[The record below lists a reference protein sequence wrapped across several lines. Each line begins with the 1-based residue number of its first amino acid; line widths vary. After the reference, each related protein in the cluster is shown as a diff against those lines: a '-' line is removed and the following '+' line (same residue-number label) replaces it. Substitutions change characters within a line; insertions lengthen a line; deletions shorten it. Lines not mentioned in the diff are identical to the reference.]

1 METIILA
8 ALAVMAV
15 VLVYVFI
22 QFKNSSV
29 RQQSSSDQTMQL
41 FTLFKGDVENAVR
54 SVSEAMRSNN
64 ESMASTLHLVS
75 NSLSKSME
83 DNRAGTNSQVDQLA
97 NQVSQLT
104 ALIGKQV
111 EHLTSSVDQRL
122 GQSMAAT
129 DSQVRQMAQQISDLS
144 GIVGKQVESLRGSV
158 EQRLSSFEGQLGGQL
173 SEANKLF
180 SSLKQDF
187 GELKESSNNML
198 EIGKQINELQSIL
211 SSPKLRGN
219 LGETLL
225 EELIK
230 QVIPQGFYEF
240 QYSFR
245 DGSKV
250 DAIIKTSER
259 IIPID
264 SKFPKD
270 EFQRYIEAGTDAEKN
285 AALNRFSAVVK
296 KQIDDIAEKYI
307 KPAENTFDFAIMFIP
322 SESMYYELLIS
333 DNDEN
338 SAYRHAMKK
347 HVVPASPNSF
357 YAYIQAIAI
366 GLKGM
371 QIEKNAE
378 RVRDQLAQ
386 LENSLSKFDDNFET
400 LGTHLRNAS
409 NKYGESHEALGRF
422 RERLQGIAK
431 IDEEPPKIE

>member
-1 METIILA
+1 MEVVVVA
-8 ALAVMAV
+8 AAAV
-15 VLVYVFI
+15 VLVVLAYILI
-22 QFKNSSV
+22 QFRNMSV
-29 RQQSSSDQTMQL
+29 AQRSSSDRTMEL
-41 FTLFKGDVENAVR
+41 FTLFKSDVESAVK
-54 SVSEAMRSNN
+54 SVAESARGNSESI
-64 ESMASTLHLVS
+64 ASTLQLVT
-75 NSLSKSME
+75 NSLSKSMDE
-83 DNRAGTNSQVDQLA
+83 NRAGTNAQVEQLA
-97 NQVSQLT
+97 NQMAQLT
-104 ALIGKQV
+104 TLIGRQV
-111 EHLTSSVDQRL
+111 EQLTNSVDQRL

-129 DSQVRQMAQQISDLS
+129 DRQISQMAQQISDLS
-144 GIVGKQVESLRGSV
+144 GIVGKQVENLRGSV
-158 EQRLSSFEGQLGGQL
+158 EQRLTSFEGQLGGQL

-198 EIGKQINELQSIL
+198 EIGKQINELQNIL

-240 QYSFR
+240 QYAFR

-250 DAIIKTSER
+250 DAVIKTSER

-270 EFQRYIEAGTDAEKN
+270 EFQRYVQAETENEKN
-285 AALNRFSAVVK
+285 SALNRFSAVVK

-357 YAYIQAIAI
+357 YAYIQSIAI

-371 QIEKNAE
+371 QIERNAE
-378 RVRDQLAQ
+378 QVRDQLAQ
-386 LENSLSKFDDNFET
+386 LENSLSRFDDNFET
-400 LGTHLRNAS
+400 LGTHIRNAS
-409 NKYGESHEALGRF
+409 NKYGDSHEALGRF
-422 RERLQGIAK
+422 RERLHGIAK
-431 IDEEPPKIE
+431 FDEEPPKID

>member
-1 METIILA
+1 MESIILA
-8 ALAVMAV
+8 AMAVIVV
-15 VLVYVFI
+15 VLVYIVI

-41 FTLFKGDVENAVR
+41 FTMFKSDVESAVK
-54 SVSEAMRSNN
+54 SVAETTRSNS
-64 ESMASTLHLVS
+64 ESLASTLQLVS

-83 DNRAGTNSQVDQLA
+83 ENRAGTNSQVNQLA
-97 NQVSQLT
+97 SQMSQLT
-104 ALIGKQV
+104 TIVGKQV
-111 EHLTSSVDQRL
+111 EQLTTSVDQRL

-129 DSQVRQMAQQISDLS
+129 DKQIGQLAQQISDLS
-144 GIVGKQVESLRGSV
+144 RIVGGQVEDLRGSV
-158 EQRLSSFEGQLGGQL
+158 EKRLSSFEGQLGGQL

-198 EIGKQINELQSIL
+198 QIGKQINELQNIL

-240 QYSFR
+240 QYTFK

-250 DAIIKTSER
+250 DAIIRTSER

-270 EFQRYIEAGTDAEKN
+270 EFERYVNAETEAEKN
-285 AALNRFSAVVK
+285 TALTRFSKVVK
-296 KQIDDIAEKYI
+296 TQIDDIAEKYI
-307 KPAENTFDFAIMFIP
+307 KPAEDTFDFAIMFIP
-322 SESMYYELLIS
+322 SESMYYELLMQDS
-333 DNDEN
+333 DEN
-338 SAYRHAMKK
+338 GAYRHAMKK

-386 LENSLSKFDDNFET
+386 LENSLVKFNDHFET

-409 NKYGESHEALGRF
+409 NKYGDSHEALGRF
-422 RERLQGIAK
+422 KERLQGIAK
-431 IDEEPPKIE
+431 IDDEPPKIE

>member
-1 METIILA
+1 MDVVILA
-8 ALAVMAV
+8 SVAVIVV
-15 VLVYVFI
+15 VLFFI
-22 QFKNSSV
+22 LLQFRNITSK
-29 RQQSSSDQTMQL
+29 QQSSSEQTMQL
-41 FTLFKGDVENAVR
+41 FTIFKSDVESAIK
-54 SVSEAMRSNN
+54 SVAETGRASS
-64 ESMASTLHLVS
+64 ESMSSTLQLVT

-83 DNRAGTNSQVDQLA
+83 ENRAGTNAQVVQLA
-97 NQVSQLT
+97 NQISQL
-104 ALIGKQV
+104 AKLMGKQV
-111 EHLTSSVDQRL
+111 EQLTSSVDQRL
-122 GQSMAAT
+122 GQSTAST
-129 DSQVRQMAQQISDLS
+129 DRQIGQMAQQISDLS
-144 GIVGKQVESLRGSV
+144 SIVGKQVENLRGSV
-158 EQRLSSFEGQLGGQL
+158 EQRLTSFEGQLGGQL

-180 SSLKQDF
+180 STLKQDF
-187 GELKESSNNML
+187 GELKESSNNMI

-240 QYSFR
+240 QYPFR

-250 DAIIKTSER
+250 DAVIKTSER

-270 EFQRYIEAGTDAEKN
+270 EFQRYVQAETDAEKN
-285 AALNRFSAVVK
+285 LALNRFAAVVK

-338 SAYRHAMKK
+338 SAYRYAMKK
-347 HVVPASPNSF
+347 HVIPASPNSF

-386 LENSLSKFDDNFET
+386 LENSLSRFSDNFET
-400 LGTHLRNAS
+400 LGNHLRNAS
-409 NKYGESHEALGRF
+409 NKYGDSHEALGRF

-431 IDEEPPKIE
+431 FDEEPPKIE

>member
-8 ALAVMAV
+8 AMVVMV
-15 VLVYVFI
+15 VALVYILV

-29 RQQSSSDQTMQL
+29 RQQLSTDQTMQL
-41 FTLFKGDVENAVR
+41 FTLFKSDVESAVK
-54 SVSEAMRSNN
+54 SVAETTRANS
-64 ESMASTLHLVS
+64 ESMASTLQLVS

-97 NQVSQLT
+97 NQMSQLT

-111 EHLTSSVDQRL
+111 EQLTSSLDQRL

-129 DSQVRQMAQQISDLS
+129 DSQVRQMSQQISDLS
-144 GIVGKQVESLRGSV
+144 GIVGKQVENLRGSV

-187 GELKESSNNML
+187 GELKESSNNMI
-198 EIGKQINELQSIL
+198 EIGKQINDLQNIL

-240 QYSFR
+240 QYAFR

-270 EFQRYIEAGTDAEKN
+270 EFQRYVEAESDAEKN
-285 AALNRFSAVVK
+285 LALNRFSSVLK

-322 SESMYYELLIS
+322 SESMYYEMLMS

-338 SAYRHAMKK
+338 SAYRYAMKK

-386 LENSLSKFDDNFET
+386 LENSLAKFDDNFET
-400 LGTHLRNAS
+400 LGTHLKNAT
-409 NKYGESHEALGRF
+409 NKYGDSHEALGRF

-431 IDEEPPKIE
+431 FDEEPPKIE

>member
-1 METIILA
+1 METIIFA
-8 ALAVMAV
+8 AMAVMV
-15 VLVYVFI
+15 IVLVYILI

-29 RQQSSSDQTMQL
+29 RQQLSTDQSMQL
-41 FTLFKGDVENAVR
+41 FTLFKSDVESAVK
-54 SVSEAMRSNN
+54 SVAETTRANS
-64 ESMASTLHLVS
+64 ESMASTLQLVS

-83 DNRAGTNSQVDQLA
+83 DNRAGTNAQVDQLA
-97 NQVSQLT
+97 NQMSQLT

-111 EHLTSSVDQRL
+111 EQLTSSLDQRL

-129 DSQVRQMAQQISDLS
+129 DSQVRQMSQQISDLS
-144 GIVGKQVESLRGSV
+144 GIVGKQVENLRGSV

-187 GELKESSNNML
+187 GELKESSNNMI
-198 EIGKQINELQSIL
+198 EIGKQINDLQNIL

-240 QYSFR
+240 QYVFR

-270 EFQRYIEAGTDAEKN
+270 EFQRFVEAQSDAEKN
-285 AALNRFSAVVK
+285 LALNRFSSVLK

-322 SESMYYELLIS
+322 SESMYYEMLMS

-338 SAYRHAMKK
+338 SAYRYAMKK

-386 LENSLSKFDDNFET
+386 LENSLAKFDDNFET
-400 LGTHLRNAS
+400 LGTHLKNAT
-409 NKYGESHEALGRF
+409 NKYGDSHEALGRF

-431 IDEEPPKIE
+431 FDEEPPKIE

>member
-1 METIILA
+1 MEVVMIASAAVTVA
-8 ALAVMAV
+8 ALAYI
-15 VLVYVFI
+15 LV
-22 QFKNSSV
+22 QFRNMSAK
-29 RQQSSSDQTMQL
+29 QQSSSDQSIQL
-41 FTLFKGDVENAVR
+41 FTLFKSDVESAVK
-54 SVSEAMRSNN
+54 SVAESARGNS
-64 ESMASTLHLVS
+64 ESMASTLQLVT

-83 DNRAGTNSQVDQLA
+83 ENRAGTNAQVEQLA
-97 NQVSQLT
+97 NQVSQLAT
-104 ALIGKQV
+104 LIGKQV
-111 EHLTSSVDQRL
+111 EQLTNSVDQRL
-122 GQSMAAT
+122 GQSMSAT
-129 DSQVRQMAQQISDLS
+129 DRQIGQMAQHISDLS
-144 GIVGKQVESLRGSV
+144 GIVGKQVENLRGSV
-158 EQRLSSFEGQLGGQL
+158 EQRLTSFEGQLGGQL

-240 QYSFR
+240 QYAFR

-250 DAIIKTSER
+250 DAIIRTSER

-270 EFQRYIEAGTDAEKN
+270 EFQRYVQAETESEKN
-285 AALNRFSAVVK
+285 SALNRFSAVVK

-307 KPAENTFDFAIMFIP
+307 RPSENTFDFAIMFIP

-338 SAYRHAMKK
+338 SAYRYAMKK

-357 YAYIQAIAI
+357 YAYIQSIAI

-371 QIEKNAE
+371 QIERNAQ

-386 LENSLSKFDDNFET
+386 LENSLSRFDDNFET
-400 LGTHLRNAS
+400 LGTHIRNAS
-409 NKYGESHEALGRF
+409 NKYGDSHEALGRF

-431 IDEEPPKIE
+431 FDEEPPKIE

>member
-1 METIILA
+1 MEVVVLTAI
-8 ALAVMAV
+8 AV
-15 VLVYVFI
+15 VVVALIYILV
-22 QFKNSSV
+22 QFKNLSV
-29 RQQSSSDQTMQL
+29 KQQSSSDQAMQL
-41 FTLFKGDVENAVR
+41 FALFKADVESAVK
-54 SVSEAMRSNN
+54 SVADTTRSNS
-64 ESMASTLHLVS
+64 ETVASTLQLVS
-75 NSLSKSME
+75 NTLSKSME
-83 DNRAGTNSQVDQLA
+83 ENRAGTNSQVEQLTG
-97 NQVSQLT
+97 QVS
-104 ALIGKQV
+104 
-111 EHLTSSVDQRL
+111 HLTEL
-122 GQSMAAT
+122 
-129 DSQVRQMAQQISDLS
+129 
-144 GIVGKQVESLRGSV
+144 VGKQVESLRGSV
-158 EQRLSSFEGQLGGQL
+158 EQRLSSFEGHLGGQL

-240 QYSFR
+240 QYAFR

-250 DAIIKTSER
+250 DAVIRTSER
-259 IIPID
+259 MIPID

-270 EFQRYIEAGTDAEKN
+270 EFQRYIEAATDAEKN
-285 AALNRFSAVVK
+285 TALNRFSAVVK

-307 KPAENTFDFAIMFIP
+307 RPAENTFDFAIMFIP

-338 SAYRHAMKK
+338 SAYRYAMKK
-347 HVVPASPNSF
+347 HVVAASPNSF

-386 LENSLSKFDDNFET
+386 LENSLAKFDDNFET
-400 LGTHLRNAS
+400 LGNHLRNAS
-409 NKYGESHEALGRF
+409 NKYGDSHEALGRF

-431 IDEEPPKIE
+431 IDEEPPKIK

>member
-1 METIILA
+1 MESIILA
-8 ALAVMAV
+8 AMALVVV
-15 VLVYVFI
+15 VLVYVI
-22 QFKNSSV
+22 VQSRSSSV
-29 RQQSSSDQTMQL
+29 RQQSSLDQTMQL
-41 FTLFKGDVENAVR
+41 FTIFKSDVETAIK
-54 SVSEAMRSNN
+54 SVAETTRSNS
-64 ESMASTLHLVS
+64 ESMATTLQLVS
-75 NSLSKSME
+75 NSFSKGME
-83 DNRAGTNSQVDQLA
+83 ENRAGTNAQVGQLA
-97 NQVSQLT
+97 NQMGQLT
-104 ALIGKQV
+104 SLIGKQV
-111 EHLTSSVDQRL
+111 EQLTTSVDQRL
-122 GQSMAAT
+122 GQSMTAT
-129 DSQVRQMAQQISDLS
+129 DRQISQMAQQISDLS
-144 GIVGKQVESLRGSV
+144 RIVGKQVEDLRGSV
-158 EQRLSSFEGQLGGQL
+158 EQRLTSFEGQLGGQL

-198 EIGKQINELQSIL
+198 EIGKQINELQNIL

-240 QYSFR
+240 QYAFR

-250 DAIIKTSER
+250 DAIIRTSER

-270 EFQRYIEAGTDAEKN
+270 EFQRYVQAESEGEKN
-285 AALNRFSAVVK
+285 LARNRFSSVLK

-307 KPAENTFDFAIMFIP
+307 KPTEGTFDFAVMFIP

-333 DNDEN
+333 DNDES
-338 SAYRHAMKK
+338 SAYRYAMKK

-371 QIEKNAE
+371 QIERNAE

-386 LENSLSKFDDNFET
+386 LENSLAKFDDNFET

-409 NKYGESHEALGRF
+409 NKYGDSHEALGRF
-422 RERLQGIAK
+422 RERLQAIAN
-431 IDEEPPKIE
+431 IDDELPKIE

>member
-8 ALAVMAV
+8 AMAV
-15 VLVYVFI
+15 VIVVLVFFLV
-22 QFKNSSV
+22 QFRNSSMK
-29 RQQSSSDQTMQL
+29 QQSSSDQTLQL
-41 FTLFKGDVENAVR
+41 FTLFKSDVESAVK
-54 SVSEAMRSNN
+54 SVAETTRSNS
-64 ESMASTLHLVS
+64 ESMASTLQLVS

-83 DNRAGTNSQVDQLA
+83 ENRAGTNSQVEQLA
-97 NQVSQLT
+97 GQMSQLT

-111 EHLTSSVDQRL
+111 EQLTSSVDQRL

-129 DSQVRQMAQQISDLS
+129 DSQVRQMAQQISELS
-144 GIVGKQVESLRGSV
+144 GVVGKQVESLRGSV

-198 EIGKQINELQSIL
+198 EIGKQINELQNIL
-211 SSPKLRGN
+211 NSPKLRGN

-250 DAIIKTSER
+250 DAIIRTSER

-270 EFQRYIEAGTDAEKN
+270 EFQRYVEATTDAEKN
-285 AALNRFSAVVK
+285 TALNRFSSVVK

-307 KPAENTFDFAIMFIP
+307 RPAENTFDFAIMFIP

-338 SAYRHAMKK
+338 SAYRYAMKK

-371 QIEKNAE
+371 QIEKNAQ

-386 LENSLSKFDDNFET
+386 LENSLAKFVDSFDT
-400 LGTHLRNAS
+400 LGTHLKNAS

-422 RERLQGIAK
+422 RERLEGIAD

>member
-8 ALAVMAV
+8 AMVVMVAA
-15 VLVYVFI
+15 LIYILI

-29 RQQSSSDQTMQL
+29 RQQLSADQTMQL
-41 FTLFKGDVENAVR
+41 FTLFKSDVESAVK
-54 SVSEAMRSNN
+54 SVAETTRSNS
-64 ESMASTLHLVS
+64 ESMASTLQLVS
-75 NSLSKSME
+75 NSLSKSMD
-83 DNRAGTNSQVDQLA
+83 DNRAGTNAQVGQLA
-97 NQVSQLT
+97 GQMSQLT
-104 ALIGKQV
+104 SLIGKQV
-111 EHLTSSVDQRL
+111 EQLTSSLDQRL

-129 DSQVRQMAQQISDLS
+129 DSQVRQMSQQISDLS
-144 GIVGKQVESLRGSV
+144 GIVGKQVENLRGSV

-198 EIGKQINELQSIL
+198 EIGKQINELQNIL

-240 QYSFR
+240 QYAFR

-270 EFQRYIEAGTDAEKN
+270 EFQRYVEAESDAEKN
-285 AALNRFSAVVK
+285 LTLNRFSAVLK

-322 SESMYYELLIS
+322 SESMYYEMLMS
-333 DNDEN
+333 DEDDN
-338 SAYRHAMKK
+338 SAYRYAMKK

-386 LENSLSKFDDNFET
+386 LENSLAKFDDNFET
-400 LGTHLRNAS
+400 LGTHLKNAT
-409 NKYGESHEALGRF
+409 NKYGDSHEALGRF

-431 IDEEPPKIE
+431 FDEEPPKIE

>member
-1 METIILA
+1 MELVTLIVIAAIL
-8 ALAVMAV
+8 V
-15 VLVYVFI
+15 VIVLLFV
-22 QFKNSSV
+22 QFKSLSFK
-29 RQQSSSDQTMQL
+29 QHLSSDQTMQL
-41 FTLFKGDVENAVR
+41 FTVFKSDVESAVK
-54 SVSEAMRSNN
+54 SVADTTRSNS
-64 ESMASTLHLVS
+64 ESLASTLQLVS

-83 DNRAGTNSQVDQLA
+83 ENRAGSNSQVNQLA
-97 NQVSQLT
+97 GQMSQLT
-104 ALIGKQV
+104 TIVGKQV
-111 EHLTSSVDQRL
+111 EQLTTSVDQRL

-129 DSQVRQMAQQISDLS
+129 DKQVSQLAQQISELS
-144 GIVGKQVESLRGSV
+144 RIVGGQVEELRGSV
-158 EQRLSSFEGQLGGQL
+158 EKRLSSFEGQLGGQL

-198 EIGKQINELQSIL
+198 QIGKQINELQNIL
-211 SSPKLRGN
+211 NSPKLRGN

-240 QYSFR
+240 QYTFK

-250 DAIIKTSER
+250 DAIIRTSER

-270 EFQRYIEAGTDAEKN
+270 EFERYVNAETEAEKSS
-285 AALNRFSAVVK
+285 ALTRFSKVVK
-296 KQIDDIAEKYI
+296 TQIDDIAEKYI
-307 KPAENTFDFAIMFIP
+307 RPAENTFDFAIMFIP
-322 SESMYYELLIS
+322 SESMYYELLMQ

-338 SAYRHAMKK
+338 GAYRHAMKK

-386 LENSLSKFDDNFET
+386 LENSLAKFSDHFDT
-400 LGTHLRNAS
+400 LGTHLRNAT
-409 NKYGESHEALGRF
+409 NKYGDSHEALGRF
-422 RERLQGIAK
+422 KDRLQGIAK
-431 IDEEPPKIE
+431 IDDEQPKIE

>member
-1 METIILA
+1 MDVVVIASAAVIIV
-8 ALAVMAV
+8 ALLFM
-15 VLVYVFI
+15 LM
-22 QFKNSSV
+22 QFRNITAK
-29 RQQSSSDQTMQL
+29 QQSSSDQTMQL
-41 FTLFKGDVENAVR
+41 FTIFKSDVE
-54 SVSEAMRSNN
+54 SVIKSVAETGRAGS
-64 ESMASTLHLVS
+64 ESMSNTLQLVT

-83 DNRAGTNSQVDQLA
+83 ENRAGTNAQVVQLA
-97 NQVSQLT
+97 NQISQLT
-104 ALIGKQV
+104 TLMGKQV
-111 EHLTSSVDQRL
+111 EQLTSSVDQRL
-122 GQSMAAT
+122 GQSTAST
-129 DSQVRQMAQQISDLS
+129 DRQISQMAQQISDLS
-144 GIVGKQVESLRGSV
+144 TIVGKQVESLRGSV
-158 EQRLSSFEGQLGGQL
+158 EQRLTSFEGQLGGQL

-270 EFQRYIEAGTDAEKN
+270 EFQRYVQAETDAEKN
-285 AALNRFSAVVK
+285 LALNRFAAVVK

-333 DNDEN
+333 DDDEN
-338 SAYRHAMKK
+338 SAYRYAMKK

-371 QIEKNAE
+371 QIERNAE

-386 LENSLSKFDDNFET
+386 LENSLSKFSDNFET
-400 LGTHLRNAS
+400 LGNHLRNAS
-409 NKYGESHEALGRF
+409 NKYSDSHEALGRF
-422 RERLQGIAK
+422 KERLQGIAK
-431 IDEEPPKIE
+431 FDEDQPKIE

>member
-1 METIILA
+1 METLILA
-8 ALAVMAV
+8 VIALMIV
-15 VLVYVFI
+15 VTILVFF
-22 QFKNSSV
+22 QFKSLTT
-29 RQQSSSDQTMQL
+29 RQQSASEQTMQL
-41 FTLFKGDVENAVR
+41 FTIFKSDVESSVR
-54 SVSEAMRSNN
+54 SVSDAARSNS
-64 ESMASTLHLVS
+64 ETIASTLQLVS

-83 DNRAGTNSQVDQLA
+83 ENRAGTNAQI
-97 NQVSQLT
+97 N
-104 ALIGKQV
+104 
-111 EHLTSSVDQRL
+111 
-122 GQSMAAT
+122 
-129 DSQVRQMAQQISDLS
+129 QMAQQVSELS
-144 GIVGKQVESLRGSV
+144 SIVGRQVESLRGSV

-198 EIGKQINELQSIL
+198 EIGKQINDLQNIL

-270 EFQRYIEAGTDAEKN
+270 EFQRYVEAQSDSEKSL
-285 AALNRFSAVVK
+285 ALGRFSSILK

-307 KPAENTFDFAIMFIP
+307 KPTENTFDFAIMFIP
-322 SESMYYELLIS
+322 SESMYYEILMQ
-333 DNDEN
+333 DGDEN
-338 SAYRHAMKK
+338 GAYRYAMKK
-347 HVVPASPNSF
+347 HVIPASPNSF

-366 GLKGM
+366 GLKGL

-386 LENSLSKFDDNFET
+386 LENSLAKFDDNFET
-400 LGTHLRNAS
+400 LGTHLRNAA
-409 NKYGESHEALGRF
+409 NKYGDSHEALGRF

-431 IDEEPPKIE
+431 IDEEPPRIE

>member
-1 METIILA
+1 MDVVVIASAAVIIV
-8 ALAVMAV
+8 ALLFM
-15 VLVYVFI
+15 LM
-22 QFKNSSV
+22 QFRNITAK
-29 RQQSSSDQTMQL
+29 QQSSSDQTMQL
-41 FTLFKGDVENAVR
+41 FTIFKSDVE
-54 SVSEAMRSNN
+54 SVIKSVAETGRAGS
-64 ESMASTLHLVS
+64 ESMSNTLQLVT

-83 DNRAGTNSQVDQLA
+83 ENRAGTNAQVVQLA
-97 NQVSQLT
+97 NQISQLT
-104 ALIGKQV
+104 TLMGKQV
-111 EHLTSSVDQRL
+111 EQLTSSVDQRL
-122 GQSMAAT
+122 GQSTAST
-129 DSQVRQMAQQISDLS
+129 DRQISQMAQQISDLS
-144 GIVGKQVESLRGSV
+144 TIVGKQVESLRGSV
-158 EQRLSSFEGQLGGQL
+158 EQRLTSFEGQLGGQL

-264 SKFPKD
+264 SNFPKD
-270 EFQRYIEAGTDAEKN
+270 EFQRYVQAETDAEKN
-285 AALNRFSAVVK
+285 LALNRFAAVVK

-333 DNDEN
+333 DDDEN
-338 SAYRHAMKK
+338 SAYRYAMKK

-371 QIEKNAE
+371 QIERNAE

-386 LENSLSKFDDNFET
+386 LENSLSKFSDNFET
-400 LGTHLRNAS
+400 LGNHLRNAS
-409 NKYGESHEALGRF
+409 NKYSDSHEALGRF
-422 RERLQGIAK
+422 KERLQGIAK
-431 IDEEPPKIE
+431 FDEDQPKIE

>member
-1 METIILA
+1 MEVVVLTAI
-8 ALAVMAV
+8 AV
-15 VLVYVFI
+15 VVVALIYILV
-22 QFKNSSV
+22 QFKNLSV
-29 RQQSSSDQTMQL
+29 KQQSSSDQAMQL
-41 FTLFKGDVENAVR
+41 FALFKADVESAVK
-54 SVSEAMRSNN
+54 SVADTTRSNS
-64 ESMASTLHLVS
+64 ETVASTLQLVS
-75 NSLSKSME
+75 NTLSKSME
-83 DNRAGTNSQVDQLA
+83 ENRAGTNSQVEQLTG
-97 NQVSQLT
+97 QVS
-104 ALIGKQV
+104 
-111 EHLTSSVDQRL
+111 HLT
-122 GQSMAAT
+122 
-129 DSQVRQMAQQISDLS
+129 DL
-144 GIVGKQVESLRGSV
+144 VGKQVESLRGSV
-158 EQRLSSFEGQLGGQL
+158 EQRLSSFEGHLGGQL

-240 QYSFR
+240 QYAFR

-250 DAIIKTSER
+250 DAVIRTSER
-259 IIPID
+259 MIPID

-270 EFQRYIEAGTDAEKN
+270 EFQRYIEAATDAEKN
-285 AALNRFSAVVK
+285 TALNRFSAVVK

-307 KPAENTFDFAIMFIP
+307 RPAENTFDFAIMFIP

-338 SAYRHAMKK
+338 SAYRYAMKK
-347 HVVPASPNSF
+347 HVVAASPNSF

-386 LENSLSKFDDNFET
+386 LENSLAKFDDNFET
-400 LGTHLRNAS
+400 LGNHLRNAS
-409 NKYGESHEALGRF
+409 NKYGDSHEALGRF

-431 IDEEPPKIE
+431 IDEEPPKIK

>member
-1 METIILA
+1 METLILA
-8 ALAVMAV
+8 VIALMIV
-15 VLVYVFI
+15 VTILIFF
-22 QFKNSSV
+22 QFKNLTI
-29 RQQSSSDQTMQL
+29 RQQSSSEQTMQL
-41 FTLFKGDVENAVR
+41 FTIFKSDVESSVR
-54 SVSEAMRSNN
+54 SVSDAARSNS
-64 ESMASTLHLVS
+64 ETIASTLQLVS

-83 DNRAGTNSQVDQLA
+83 ENRAGTNAQVEQLA
-97 NQVSQLT
+97 NQVSQL
-104 ALIGKQV
+104 ANLMAKQV
-111 EHLTSSVDQRL
+111 EQLTSSVEQRL
-122 GQSMAAT
+122 GQSMSAT
-129 DSQVRQMAQQISDLS
+129 DRQINQMAQQVSELS
-144 GIVGKQVESLRGSV
+144 SIVGRQVESLRGSV

-198 EIGKQINELQSIL
+198 EIGKQINDLQNIL

-270 EFQRYIEAGTDAEKN
+270 EFQRYVEAQSDSEKSL
-285 AALNRFSAVVK
+285 ALGRFSSILK

-307 KPAENTFDFAIMFIP
+307 KPTENTFDFAIMFIP
-322 SESMYYELLIS
+322 SESMYYEILMQ
-333 DNDEN
+333 DGDEN
-338 SAYRHAMKK
+338 GACRYAMKK
-347 HVVPASPNSF
+347 HVIPASPNSF

-366 GLKGM
+366 GLKGL

-386 LENSLSKFDDNFET
+386 LENSLAKFDDNFET
-400 LGTHLRNAS
+400 LGTHLRNAA
-409 NKYGESHEALGRF
+409 NKYGDSHEALGRF

-431 IDEEPPKIE
+431 IDEEPPRIE

>member
-1 METIILA
+1 METIIFA
-8 ALAVMAV
+8 AMAVMVV
-15 VLVYVFI
+15 VLVYILI

-29 RQQSSSDQTMQL
+29 RQQLSTDQTMQL
-41 FTLFKGDVENAVR
+41 FTLFKSDVESAVK
-54 SVSEAMRSNN
+54 SVAETTRANS
-64 ESMASTLHLVS
+64 ESMASTLQLVS

-83 DNRAGTNSQVDQLA
+83 DNRAGTNAQVDQLA
-97 NQVSQLT
+97 NQMSQLT

-111 EHLTSSVDQRL
+111 EQLTSSLDQRL

-129 DSQVRQMAQQISDLS
+129 DSQVRQMSQQISDLS
-144 GIVGKQVESLRGSV
+144 GIVGKQVENLRGSV

-187 GELKESSNNML
+187 GELKESSNNMI
-198 EIGKQINELQSIL
+198 EIGKQINDLQNIL

-240 QYSFR
+240 QYVFR

-270 EFQRYIEAGTDAEKN
+270 EFQRFVEAQSDAEKN
-285 AALNRFSAVVK
+285 LALNRFSSVLK

-322 SESMYYELLIS
+322 SESMYYEMLMS

-338 SAYRHAMKK
+338 SAYRYAMKK

-386 LENSLSKFDDNFET
+386 LENSLAKFDDNFET
-400 LGTHLRNAS
+400 LGTHLKNAA
-409 NKYGESHEALGRF
+409 NKYGDSHEALGRF

-431 IDEEPPKIE
+431 FDEEPPKIE

>member
-1 METIILA
+1 METLILTA
-8 ALAVMAV
+8 IALMIV
-15 VLVYVFI
+15 VTIFI
-22 QFKNSSV
+22 FFQFKNLTI
-29 RQQSSSDQTMQL
+29 RQRSASEQTMQL
-41 FTLFKGDVENAVR
+41 FTIFKSDVESSVK
-54 SVSEAMRSNN
+54 SVSEATRSNN
-64 ESMASTLHLVS
+64 ETIASTLQLVS
-75 NSLSKSME
+75 NSLSRSME
-83 DNRAGTNSQVDQLA
+83 ENRAGTNAQI
-97 NQVSQLT
+97 N
-104 ALIGKQV
+104 
-111 EHLTSSVDQRL
+111 
-122 GQSMAAT
+122 
-129 DSQVRQMAQQISDLS
+129 QMAQQISELS
-144 GIVGKQVESLRGSV
+144 SIVGKQVENLRGSV

-198 EIGKQINELQSIL
+198 EIGKQINQLQNIL

-270 EFQRYIEAGTDAEKN
+270 EFQRYVQAETDSEKN
-285 AALNRFSAVVK
+285 LALGRFSSVLK
-296 KQIDDIAEKYI
+296 KLIDEIAEKYI
-307 KPAENTFDFAIMFIP
+307 KPTENTFDFAIMFIP
-322 SESMYYELLIS
+322 SESMYYELLMQDS
-333 DNDEN
+333 DEN
-338 SAYRHAMKK
+338 GAYRYAMKK
-347 HVVPASPNSF
+347 HVIPASPNSF

-366 GLKGM
+366 GLKGL
-371 QIEKNAE
+371 QIERNAE

-386 LENSLSKFDDNFET
+386 LENSLAKFDDHFET
-400 LGTHLRNAS
+400 LGTHLRNAA
-409 NKYGESHEALGRF
+409 NKYGDSHETLGRF

-431 IDEEPPKIE
+431 IDEEPPRIE

>member
-1 METIILA
+1 METLILA
-8 ALAVMAV
+8 VIALMIV
-15 VLVYVFI
+15 VTILIFF
-22 QFKNSSV
+22 QFKNLTI
-29 RQQSSSDQTMQL
+29 RQQSSSEQTMQL
-41 FTLFKGDVENAVR
+41 FTIFKSDVESSVR
-54 SVSEAMRSNN
+54 SVSDAARSNS
-64 ESMASTLHLVS
+64 ETIASTLQLVS

-83 DNRAGTNSQVDQLA
+83 ENRAGTNAQI
-97 NQVSQLT
+97 N
-104 ALIGKQV
+104 
-111 EHLTSSVDQRL
+111 
-122 GQSMAAT
+122 
-129 DSQVRQMAQQISDLS
+129 QMAQQVSELS
-144 GIVGKQVESLRGSV
+144 SIVGRQVESLRGSV

-198 EIGKQINELQSIL
+198 EIGKQINDLQNIL

-270 EFQRYIEAGTDAEKN
+270 EFQRYVEAQSDSEKSL
-285 AALNRFSAVVK
+285 ALGRFSSVLK

-307 KPAENTFDFAIMFIP
+307 KPTENTFDFAIMFIP
-322 SESMYYELLIS
+322 SESMYYEILMQ
-333 DNDEN
+333 DGDEN
-338 SAYRHAMKK
+338 GAYRYAMKK
-347 HVVPASPNSF
+347 HVIPASPNSF

-366 GLKGM
+366 GLKGL

-386 LENSLSKFDDNFET
+386 LENSLAKFDDNFET
-400 LGTHLRNAS
+400 LGTHLRNAA
-409 NKYGESHEALGRF
+409 NKYGDSHEALGRF

-431 IDEEPPKIE
+431 IDEEPPRIE